1 MAFAGHVGLPAF
13 LILCWVG
20 VIAASNAVDGTKG
33 TQVELGPHRCAGRLD
48 FGCVYPDGRSVRSRP
63 LVGNGE
69 EDGPTPIKR
78 MRSHFIGK
86 LAGRHDRILAKT
98 KRAMRGGNGA
108 VDPSSRRAKL
118 SDGLH
123 TLFEVVLYHSDGC
136 GPIRTICGSCR
147 AACLR
152 SPERRPASHYEQ

>member
-1 MAFAGHVGLPAF
+1 
-13 LILCWVG
+13 
-20 VIAASNAVDGTKG
+20 
-33 TQVELGPHRCAGRLD
+33 VELGPHRCAGRLD

-123 TLFEVVLYHSDGC
+123 TLFEVVLYHSDGLWTDTNDLRQLPC
-136 GPIRTICGSCR
+136 GVPAIAR
-147 AACLR
+147 ATLGARRRITSSELR
-152 SPERRPASHYEQ
+152 LFRISDRKADYRWLTRA